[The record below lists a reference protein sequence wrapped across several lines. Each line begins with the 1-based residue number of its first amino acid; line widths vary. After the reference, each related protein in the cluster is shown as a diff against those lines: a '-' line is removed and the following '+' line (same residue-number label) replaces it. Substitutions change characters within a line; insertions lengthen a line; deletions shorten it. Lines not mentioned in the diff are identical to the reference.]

1 MSAMRR
7 ALLLFALLLCALP
20 PAAVAARGSF
30 WLGPSFEGLPL
41 THDEP
46 GFYVYGDCDIEP
58 GSEGG
63 CSPPLQVQN
72 ATSCERNPVGLDIA
86 PSRLFKLRG
95 GAIAATYEAGH
106 LQMGSGRRAVTV
118 FADSARQA
126 IRAARALRRRFEE
139 APSARLAPPVYPAP
153 VRREIKRV
161 LVARRQ
167 HPTVNS
173 IARAT
178 GLPRFAV
185 RTRLRLGRLLGRDSF
200 RQVPEP
206 ARPWSAVEQDRQA
219 AFITQDSG
227 ERQAARDLGVSR
239 AELRRMLRRVRGL
252 AGRC

>member
-1 MSAMRR
+1 
-7 ALLLFALLLCALP
+7 
-20 PAAVAARGSF
+20 VRG
-30 WLGPSFEGLPL
+30 
-41 THDEP
+41 
-46 GFYVYGDCDIEP
+46 
-58 GSEGG
+58 
-63 CSPPLQVQN
+63 
-72 ATSCERNPVGLDIA
+72 
-86 PSRLFKLRG
+86 
-95 GAIAATYEAGH
+95 
-106 LQMGSGRRAVTV
+106 
-118 FADSARQA
+118 
-126 IRAARALRRRFEE
+126 
-139 APSARLAPPVYPAP
+139 
-153 VRREIKRV
+153 EIKRV